1 MIIGLP
7 TQRIPKTPQ
16 AESCQEDRNAVAIL
30 RDWLGPLLLV
40 CRRHFLALPFHI
52 ILLPRTQE
60 ANVEANTK
68 ETVFLAQNSIV
79 LGGVGS
85 QRTLNL
91 ELGEKDRKR
100 TSIRSVE
107 GEP

>member
-1 MIIGLP
+1 M
-7 TQRIPKTPQ
+7 
-16 AESCQEDRNAVAIL
+16 
-30 RDWLGPLLLV
+30 
-40 CRRHFLALPFHI
+40 
-52 ILLPRTQE
+52 
-60 ANVEANTK
+60 EANTK